1 MDIERNMQ
9 EKGIEQNVIIQSFD
23 FRTLQYLHSQ
33 HPSPPSSSASSS
45 YSCGSDKRIFLVD
58 DESDQTLSF
67 KIGLENSGFKVDA
80 FNDPIEALSNFKTG
94 TYDLLL
100 LDVRMPK
107 MNGFELYDE
116 LRKLDNN
123 VKICF
128 LTAAKEIHYEAM
140 IKEAFPELDVNYFL
154 KKPIANE
161 DLIKQVSELLELK

>member
-1 MDIERNMQ
+1 MDIVRNMQ
-9 EKGIEQNVIIQSFD
+9 EKSSS
-23 FRTLQYLHSQ
+23 L
-33 HPSPPSSSASSS
+33 PSSSESSS

-107 MNGFELYDE
+107 MNGFQLYEELEKIDDKAKVCFITAFEVYYRS
-116 LRKLDNN
+116 LREVFPDI
-123 VKICF
+123 KIDCF
-128 LTAAKEIHYEAM
+128 I
-140 IKEAFPELDVNYFL
+140 
-154 KKPIANE
+154 KKPIDTE
-161 DLIKQVSELLELK
+161 ELVKKVRYELQ